1 MSLYADKRNNR
12 ILPTHGIYGSLS
24 ANLSG
29 GLPTGDGEVKPF
41 IGGEFNLWET
51 KGNLR
56 FYQPIIPGSDRL
68 IFRLNSTLGFIGST
82 DGSVVPYVHRYRAGG
97 INSVRGYNWY
107 SLGPTL
113 RSLGT
118 EDPGRVDDTL
128 IVGGTSTWINNI
140 ELEAPIVKSAGI
152 SAVVFF
158 DAGNAFG
165 DPWGEG
171 NVSLAGLRFSYG
183 AGLRWFSPI
192 GPLRFELGFPINP
205 RADEEKSVFDFSIG
219 SFF

>member
-1 MSLYADKRNNR
+1 M
-12 ILPTHGIYGSLS
+12 
-24 ANLSG
+24 
-29 GLPTGDGEVKPF
+29 VPF
-41 IGGEFNLWET
+41 
-51 KGNLR
+51 
-56 FYQPIIPGSDRL
+56 
-68 IFRLNSTLGFIGST
+68 
-82 DGSVVPYVHRYRAGG
+82 VHRYRAGG

-107 SLGPTL
+107 SLGPTV

-118 EDPGRVDDTL
+118 EDPGRVDDDL

-171 NVSLAGLRFSYG
+171 SVSLAGLRLSYG
-183 AGLRWFSPI
+183 AGVRWFSPI

-205 RADEEKSVFDFSIG
+205 KADEDPSVFDFSIG